1 MNGAVLDAATKR
13 AIVGAIIV
21 GLLTFFAVLVQT
33 DDWKMIVSIVGT
45 ATLTNFAVRAGI
57 EGYVDSQRA
66 INGVVNPGDVPEAS
80 SKLTVTKVTP

>member
-1 MNGAVLDAATKR
+1 MNPVLDAATRR
-13 AIVGAIIV
+13 ALFGASIV

-57 EGYVDSQRA
+57 EGIYDTQRA
-66 INGVVNPGDVPEAS
+66 ISGTVAPGDVPEAS
-80 SKLTVTKVTP
+80 NKLVVTEK